1 MKRLA
6 AICCSL
12 VCLALLAIPSA
23 EAKTLQKRSLDRQ
36 GPPDWCP
43 LGNMKTTADVFRFR
57 ADGSTAT
64 VTFVV
69 NNLPNQAID
78 NVVVVEESEAHF
90 KSDVKCPADFVDLS
104 SGFPVFVDRFDS
116 DANGWT
122 LAGARFDPTS
132 SDSDHG
138 GSDHGGSLAFDPG
151 GSASI
156 TFGGL
161 QKGRTYVVSSSWSIQ
176 ETADNNFVTLTVDTR
191 DPAALYLG
199 GGRFRV
205 DATWRT
211 AKGAVGTGKA
221 VPLTDETGIFWFFD
235 PSNVEVTV
243 KVLNACGINHRYW
256 FFASGLTDVQVQLR
270 VMDTATGVSKSYLNP
285 LHTTFK
291 AILDTGALATCP

>member
-6 AICCSL
+6 AVCCSL
-12 VCLALLAIPSA
+12 ICLAVLLAPSA
-23 EAKTLQKRSLDRQ
+23 EGKTLRRRSQDRKI
-36 GPPDWCP
+36 PTDWCP
-43 LGNMKTTADVFRFR
+43 LGALTTADVFRFQ
-57 ADGSTAT
+57 ADGPSAT
-64 VTFVV
+64 LTFAV
-69 NNLPNQAID
+69 NGLPDQAID
-78 NVVVVEESEAHF
+78 DVVVVEEGEYEAHLV
-90 KSDVKCPADFVDLS
+90 DDPACGTGQVFDLS

-122 LAGARFDPTS
+122 LAGAQFDPTS
-132 SDSDHG
+132 TAS
-138 GSDHGGSLAFDPG
+138 GSGGSLAFAPG

-161 QKGRTYVVSSSWSIQ
+161 QKGVTYVVSSWWLTEDSQ
-176 ETADNNFVTLTVDTR
+176 DNNFVTLTVDTR

-211 AKGAVGTGKA
+211 AKGATGTGTA
-221 VPLTDETGIFWFFD
+221 VPLTDDTGTFWFFD
-235 PSNVEVTV
+235 SSNVELTV
-243 KVLNACGINHRYW
+243 KVLNACGFNQRYW

-270 VMDTATGVSKSYLNP
+270 VMDTATGRTKSYLNP